1 MTAQIDEIMLYVGHE
16 GCIEE
21 RPLEPYLEATGQ
33 SSLFRNDWP
42 ALRRGYYGT
51 WEIVQQRLY
60 LVNLHGSLREV
71 PGSVSLAT
79 LFLDYPNRVFAHW
92 YSGELRFRLNF
103 HLDLLERD
111 VWARIERGVVVQSE
125 GLRPQV
131 DDEDLVAPMVRI
143 DRNGNRT
150 FYLSMFD
157 EEPGMCLSENTYQWL
172 KQRARERIEQALQH
186 WPRPEAGA

>member
-1 MTAQIDEIMLYVGHE
+1 MTAQIDEIMLYIGYE
-16 GCIEE
+16 GYIEE
-21 RPLEPYLEATGQ
+21 RPLEPYLEAADQ

-60 LVNLHGSLREV
+60 LVNLHGSLREG

-79 LFLDYPNRVFAHW
+79 LFPDYPDRVFAHW
-92 YSGELRFRLNF
+92 YSGELRFRLYF
-103 HLDLLERD
+103 YLGLLERD
-111 VWARIERGVVVQSE
+111 VWVRIERGVVVQSE
-125 GLRPQV
+125 GLRTQV
-131 DDEDLVAPMVRI
+131 DDEDLVATIVRV

-150 FYLSMFD
+150 LQCNIIDEDPGPYLK
-157 EEPGMCLSENTYQWL
+157 EHIYQWL
-172 KQRARERIEQALQH
+172 KQGVNERIEQALKH